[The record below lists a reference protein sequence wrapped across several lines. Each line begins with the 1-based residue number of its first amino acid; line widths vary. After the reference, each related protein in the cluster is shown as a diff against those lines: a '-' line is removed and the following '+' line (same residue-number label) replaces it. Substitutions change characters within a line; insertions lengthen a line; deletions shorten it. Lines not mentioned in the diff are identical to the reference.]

1 MTVQNEATTS
11 VLAGVGG
18 ATALHL
24 AAEQGT
30 ELFAGTT
37 IQILKSAAAVPIAT
51 QILFSG
57 SICALALRVHDFV
70 SNYLDTTRFADKP
83 KLKAIICIVID
94 LSVSAAATYA
104 LAPVLGLTLATAAAI
119 NGVALA
125 VLAAAKLISSRFG
138 QPDAE
143 AKKLAELTRKQD
155 GLRGMVT
162 TLKTSTEKLIK
173 GMSTNIQTVSEN
185 LAGVSKKLETLGNTG
200 ITDEHIKSI
209 ATEVSNKMKE
219 QFEEM
224 TKQFEE
230 LNTLVKTMASKDLI
244 DNNVVAKLDALETK
258 LDVLDQLATSDEV
271 KALPDEALI
280 KDLVEIATKNAVAK
294 LATSDEVKALPDEA
308 LIKDL
313 VETATKD
320 AVAKL
325 ATSDEVKALPDEAL
339 IKGLVETATK
349 DAVAKLATSD
359 EVKALPDEALIKDLV
374 KTATKDAVTAS
385 LKGIDVESIQ
395 RSVTEAIKSIDK
407 EEIQRTVA
415 EAVSGLSAA
424 SIKKVIDEAVAK
436 LATSDEVQALPDE
449 ALIKDLVE
457 TATKDAVA
465 KLATSDEVK
474 ALPDEA
480 LIKDLVETA
489 TKNAV
494 AKLATSDEVK
504 ALPDEALIKGLVE
517 TATKDAVAKAVAKLA
532 TSDEVKAL
540 PDEALIKGLVETA
553 TKDAVAKLAT
563 SDEVKALPDEALIK
577 GLVETATKDA
587 IAKLATSDEVKA
599 LPDEALIK
607 GLVETATKDAVAN
620 LAKKSDL
627 PAPPPPLKTEVITTA
642 VQAALGGVA
651 KTSDIVPPLSEK
663 DIDKIVETAVGK
675 ALATALND
683 VHRAL
688 AEIRETLEA
697 AGQRK
702 TPRSKK
708 GSGKKGSGKKRSKK
722 DKASPFN
729 SPRGA
734 AASPT
739 VVGSTKRELFPGG
752 DEGSD
757 ASPFS
762 GGSTDRA
769 ALRSP
774 SSPPPTSSVNQEVY
788 SPF

>member
-258 LDVLDQLATSDEV
+258 LDVLDQLATSDEVKALPDEALIKGLAETATKDAVAKLATSDEV

-553 TKDAVAKLAT
+553 TKDAVA
-563 SDEVKALPDEALIK
+563 
-577 GLVETATKDA
+577 
-587 IAKLATSDEVKA
+587 
-599 LPDEALIK
+599 
-607 GLVETATKDAVAN
+607 N

-663 DIDKIVETAVGK
+663 DIDKI
-675 ALATALND
+675 
-683 VHRAL
+683 
-688 AEIRETLEA
+688 
-697 AGQRK
+697 
-702 TPRSKK
+702 
-708 GSGKKGSGKKRSKK
+708 
-722 DKASPFN
+722 
-729 SPRGA
+729 
-734 AASPT
+734 